1 MYLTSRLI
9 YFFIR
14 SDRDRQR
21 QEGYCHLRPCPPAEG
36 LPQDPGKVTIQV
48 PDAYYPSSQ
57 ESRKCALVV
66 FAHRKLTIPLCCF
79 YYNLSRLTRELEK
92 KFSDRH
98 VVFVAQRRIMAKPT
112 RTSRAKQMRPRSR
125 TLTSV
130 HEKLLEDLV
139 YPTEITGKRTR
150 VQTDQKKIIK
160 VYVFFFLLS
169 VWIFSLQFRTD
180 RWLP

>member
-1 MYLTSRLI
+1 MCIEFLLQGTHKNQPAITSIL
-9 YFFIR
+9 F
-14 SDRDRQR
+14 
-21 QEGYCHLRPCPPAEG
+21 
-36 LPQDPGKVTIQV
+36 
-48 PDAYYPSSQ
+48 
-57 ESRKCALVV
+57 
-66 FAHRKLTIPLCCF
+66 
-79 YYNLSRLTRELEK
+79 RLTRELEK

-160 VYVFFFLLS
+160 VYVFPHFSFKERHLLE
-169 VWIFSLQFRTD
+169 FRTNFCFTLNPLMLTINPCILFSSQNSFLD
-180 RWLP
+180 AKDSTSLEYKLDTFCAVYRRLTGKEVVFEFPAHHAE